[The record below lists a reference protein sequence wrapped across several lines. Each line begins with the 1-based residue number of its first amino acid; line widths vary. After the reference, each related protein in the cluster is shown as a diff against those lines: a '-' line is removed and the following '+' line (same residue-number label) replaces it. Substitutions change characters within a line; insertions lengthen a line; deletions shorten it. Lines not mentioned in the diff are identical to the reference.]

1 MNSNQRPI
9 TVLVPVYNAE
19 SSIPVGMKSILA
31 MARAEDEILVIDDG
45 SSDKSL
51 MELQK
56 FSKVDNRINLISRGH
71 QGLVDVLNFGL
82 TESANELIA
91 RADIDDSYHPDRLNR
106 QVGTISES
114 PHISAVFSDY
124 EITNVGGNNLGVIP
138 SAVTENL
145 TKLSLINHQRTAH
158 PSVLFS
164 KEAVISAG
172 GYIQSDFP
180 AEDYALWV
188 RLSRISKLR
197 TVPQVLLCYTLSPTG
212 ISRTRAEEMKKRTSF
227 LQAEVARSLDVDQY
241 RVSLLQDLSEL
252 NTTALSAERKLL
264 TIRDFI
270 ILLKLRGH
278 SLIDITRDVS
288 KFRAELE
295 LMASLRGVIK
305 LESDRR
311 KRVQERD

>member
-91 RADIDDSYHPDRLNR
+91 RADIDDSYHPDRLNL

-124 EITNVGGNNLGVIP
+124 EITNVGGNYLGVIP

-158 PSVLFS
+158 PSVLFR

-172 GYIQSDFP
+172 GYIHSDFP
-180 AEDYALWV
+180 AEDYALWI
-188 RLSRISKLR
+188 RLSRISEFR

-212 ISRTRAEEMKKRTSF
+212 ISLTRAEEMKKRTSF
-227 LQAEVARSLDVDQY
+227 LQTEVARSLDVDKY

-270 ILLKLRGH
+270 SLLKLKGH
-278 SLIDITRDVS
+278 SLRDITRDVS
-288 KFRAELE
+288 KFRTELE
-295 LMASLRGVIK
+295 LMASLRSVIK

-311 KRVQERD
+311 KRVQVRD

>member
-45 SSDKSL
+45 SSDNSL

-106 QVGTISES
+106 QVGTIGES

-124 EITNVGGNNLGVIP
+124 EITNVRGNNLGVIP

-158 PSVLFS
+158 PSVLLR
-164 KEAVISAG
+164 KEAVISVG
-172 GYIQSDFP
+172 GYIHSDFP
-180 AEDYALWV
+180 AEDYALWI
-188 RLSRISKLR
+188 RLSRISELR
-197 TVPQVLLCYTLSPTG
+197 TVPQILLCYKLSPTG
-212 ISRTRAEEMKKRTSF
+212 ISLTRAKEIKKRTSF
-227 LQAEVARSLDVDQY
+227 LQAEVARSLDVDKY
-241 RVSLLQDLSEL
+241 RDTLLQDLSEL

-270 ILLKLRGH
+270 SLLKIRGH
-278 SLIDITRDVS
+278 SLTDITIDVS

-295 LMASLRGVIK
+295 LMASLRSVIK

-311 KRVQERD
+311 KRVRERD